1 MTPIPNS
8 DYVRGTN
15 GAHLR
20 ITEVLPSGEV
30 KVSTGDVLRVQPE
43 PVPVADAD
51 LPPYQRLWKMEEK

>member
-1 MTPIPNS
+1 MTPKKT

-30 KVSTGDVLRVQPE
+30 KVSTGDTLRLKPD
-43 PVPVADAD
+43 PVPQAQAG
-51 LPPYQRLWKMEEK
+51 LPPYQRLWEIDES